1 MSMVKEI
8 RTIFNLSDIR
18 AIRLHCNHCGG
29 EAVQSIESTGP
40 MPVLSP
46 RVGGGLPWRQ
56 SRKQLGSGSSYAAVG
71 RSRDRESSNDHPL

>member
-29 EAVQSIESTGP
+29 EAVQSI
-40 MPVLSP
+40 
-46 RVGGGLPWRQ
+46 
-56 SRKQLGSGSSYAAVG
+56 
-71 RSRDRESSNDHPL
+71 